1 MILGELE
8 KRVLNHLWSA
18 GEADAKQIHS
28 AFSAGR
34 SSSLEYDSEHTG
46 PSVQKQLLS
55 RSKQGHAFVYRTRVD
70 REDLIAQLIRNIT
83 SDLVSQDNQSLM
95 AAFVSLSADLG
106 DDELSD
112 RLEAMIQNHRRK
124 VKHTHDYRKLGFHSE
139 LAEHGCIARTG
150 LSCIS
155 AVNSP
160 CLFGQESVLIRW
172 NKNG

>member
-8 KRVLNHLWSA
+8 KQVLNHLWSA

-34 SSSLEYDSEHTG
+34 SSSLNTIQSTLDRLYK
-46 PSVQKQLLS
+46 KQLLS

-70 REDLIAQLIRNIT
+70 REDLIALLIRNIT

-106 DDELSD
+106 DDELD

-124 VKHTHDYRKLGFHSE
+124 GKAHS
-139 LAEHGCIARTG
+139 
-150 LSCIS
+150 
-155 AVNSP
+155 
-160 CLFGQESVLIRW
+160 
-172 NKNG
+172 